1 MVSRIGNTSLAQSLT
16 ARVASRTAQET
27 AAVAI
32 PASSAD
38 ETSASA
44 ASTRSAQTEATAR
57 VGAQL
62 DASRLQPA
70 SAAADAT
77 SAETGYIAEA
87 DTNNDRKV
95 SEQERIAYAKKQ
107 ASEAEKTARPPDAP
121 AARSRAQEVQQA
133 YLPQE
138 TTGAQLAIEA

>member
-1 MVSRIGNTSLAQSLT
+1 MTMLSRIGSTSLAQSLT

-27 AAVAI
+27 AAVTI

-38 ETSASA
+38 GTSAPA
-44 ASTRSAQTEATAR
+44 TGTPSAQTEATVR

-62 DASRLQPA
+62 DASRLQPE
-70 SAAADAT
+70 
-77 SAETGYIAEA
+77 ETDYIAEA

-95 SEQERIAYAKKQ
+95 SEQERIVYAKKQ
-107 ASEAEKTARPPDAP
+107 ASEAEKAASKPEAP
-121 AARSRAQEVQQA
+121 AVRSQEQEVQQT

-138 TTGAQLAIEA
+138 TTGAQLDIEA